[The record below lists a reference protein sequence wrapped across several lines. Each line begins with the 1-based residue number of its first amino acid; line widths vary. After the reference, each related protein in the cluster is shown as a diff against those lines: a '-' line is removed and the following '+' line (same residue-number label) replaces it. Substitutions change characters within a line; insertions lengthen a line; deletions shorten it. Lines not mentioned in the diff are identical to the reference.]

1 MVSLKIWTTR
11 TAAGFGAAISAL
23 TLAAG
28 PCTALAQPVPAGVP
42 APDVAPA
49 RPNGLSEG
57 VAAVV
62 NDGIIST
69 YDFRQRVRLLLIT
82 SGVQPTRENMPQ
94 IEQEALR
101 TLVDE
106 HLEVQEIRREE
117 KEQKFKILASDDDVN
132 REIARIASG
141 NKMSGDQLLKA
152 LGTAGVGSATLK
164 DQIRAQ
170 ISWERW
176 IQGRYGG
183 SRMKI
188 GQDQINAVIRQLEAE
203 TAKPQYQLAEIFID
217 AARVGG
223 EDQAVSGAQQLVAQ
237 LQQGAPFGAVA
248 RQFSAA
254 STAANGGDAGWQSES
269 SLQPEVREVVSQ
281 MRAGTLS
288 KPIAVHDGVYIIY
301 LRDKRAGSGAEMVTL
316 KQAAIALPADAPAA
330 QVEAARQALAGLK
343 PKITDCAGLEGV
355 VAKTPGVV
363 PGDLG
368 EADVNELAPVFRDAI
383 KGLDVNQV
391 SDPIRT
397 EVGLH
402 LVAVCGRRH
411 SGPNLPPRE
420 EIEARLEDQKLSQI
434 SKRYLRDLRNSATI
448 EVK

>member
-1 MVSLKIWTTR
+1 MVSLKIWTTK
-11 TAAGFGAAISAL
+11 TAAGLGAAISAL
-23 TLAAG
+23 TFAAG
-28 PCTALAQPVPAGVP
+28 PCVALAQP
-42 APDVAPA
+42 APVADAPPA
-49 RPNGLSEG
+49 RPSGLSEG
-57 VAAVV
+57 VAAIV
-62 NDGIIST
+62 NDSIIST

-117 KEQKFKILASDDDVN
+117 KEQKFKILADDNDVN
-132 REIARIASG
+132 REISRIAQG
-141 NKMSGDQLLKA
+141 NRMSGEQLLKA
-152 LGTAGVGSATLK
+152 LASAGVGATTLK
-164 DQIRAQ
+164 DQLRAQ

-183 SRMKI
+183 SRMKV

-203 TAKPQYQLAEIFID
+203 SAKPQYQIAEIFID

-223 EDQAVSGAQQLVAQ
+223 EETAVSGAQQLVAQ

-254 STAANGGDAGWQSES
+254 STAANGGDAGWQTEA
-269 SLQPEVREVVSQ
+269 SLQPEVREAISQ
-281 MRAGTLS
+281 MRPGTLS
-288 KPIAVHDGVYIIY
+288 KPIPVHDGVYIIY
-301 LRDKRAGSGAEMVTL
+301 LRDKRAGSGADMVTL
-316 KQAAIALPADAPAA
+316 KQAAIALPADAPAS
-330 QVEAARQALAGLK
+330 QVEAARQTLAGLK
-343 PKITDCAGLEGV
+343 AKITDCANLDSV
-355 VAKTPGVV
+355 VSTASGVV

-368 EADVNELAPVFRDAI
+368 EADVNELAPAFRDAI
-383 KGLDVNQV
+383 KDLAVNQI

-397 EVGLH
+397 EVGVH

-411 SGPNLPPRE
+411 SGATVPPRE
-420 EIEARLEDQKLSQI
+420 EIEAHLEDQQLSQI
-434 SKRYLRDLRNSATI
+434 AKRYLRDLRNSATI